1 MRSLR
6 THWER
11 ALGAVLV
18 LVGAGLVVIG
28 YAGIKGARYAVD
40 EISFLISGGVGGVL
54 ALMVG
59 TTLLINGDRRTELA
73 ALDRLAESLEA
84 GAPEESAPAAPRD
97 ALPQATGMRRP
108 HITV

>member
-6 THWER
+6 TQWER
-11 ALGAVLV
+11 ALGTGLV
-18 LVGAGLVVIG
+18 LLGAILVVIG

-54 ALMVG
+54 GLMVG

-73 ALDRLAESLEA
+73 ALDRLAESLDAEA
-84 GAPEESAPAAPRD
+84 PGEPTPTARRNAQPQPTGA
-97 ALPQATGMRRP
+97 RRP